1 MNTGCKKLASNSSVV
16 SFGRQEQ
23 SQNPPLG
30 GGLEKHSRQKKLD
43 CGAVFSVP
51 AFSGKRTKSDFQL
64 KLGRCLV
71 FQFST
76 FGKFLTLHLY
86 YPRMK
91 LLPPPVPM

>member
-23 SQNPPLG
+23 PQNPPLG

-76 FGKFLTLHLY
+76 LG
-86 YPRMK
+86 M
-91 LLPPPVPM
+91 